1 MRFKELADKGLENLS
16 ASELAEYLQL
26 KKDAEEKSSASVNVN
41 VGAAKHQPAYLAD
54 CADVQPAE
62 FTILAGGQKLAKD
75 CTFYYTVRLAN
86 GVVTFL
92 STGVLRAEQE
102 SGGVQC
108 FTSNN
113 FPKEGESREMG
124 LNPNLRVGIKS
135 HQFVFA
141 TA

>member
-1 MRFKELADKGLENLS
+1 MRLKELTEKGLANLTS
-16 ASELAEYLQL
+16 EELAEYLQL
-26 KKDAEEKSSASVNVN
+26 KKQVEEKSSATVR
-41 VGAAKHQPAYLAD
+41 VGAAKHQPSYLAD
-54 CADVQPAE
+54 CPDVQPAA
-62 FTILAGGQKLAKD
+62 FTILSGGQKLAKD
-75 CTFYYTVRLAN
+75 NTFYYTVRLAN

-102 SGGVQC
+102 SGGIQC
-108 FTSNN
+108 FTSNE

-124 LNPNLRVGIKS
+124 LNPNLMIGIKS

>member
-1 MRFKELADKGLENLS
+1 MRFKELTEKGLQNLTS
-16 ASELAEYLQL
+16 EELAEYMQL
-26 KKDAEEKSSASVNVN
+26 KKDQEAKSSTTVK
-41 VGAAKHQPAYLAD
+41 VGAAKHQPLFLQD
-54 CADVQPAE
+54 CADVQPDTFA
-62 FTILAGGQKLAKD
+62 ILGGGQKLAKD
-75 CTFYYTVRLAN
+75 ETYYYIVRLAN

-102 SGGVQC
+102 AGGAKC
-108 FTSNN
+108 FTSDD

-124 LNPNLRVGIKS
+124 LNPNLRVGIKN

>member
-1 MRFKELADKGLENLS
+1 MRLAELSAKGLENLS
-16 ASELAEYLQL
+16 AAELDEYLQL
-26 KKDAEEKSSASVNVN
+26 KKSAEEKSSATVR
-41 VGAAKHQPAYLAD
+41 VGAAKHQPLFLQD

-62 FTILAGGQKLAKD
+62 FTILGGGQKLAKD
-75 CTFYYTVRLAN
+75 ETYYYIVRLAN

-102 SGGVQC
+102 AGGAKC
-108 FTSNN
+108 FTSDD
-113 FPKEGESREMG
+113 FPKEGETREMG
-124 LNPNLRVGIKS
+124 LNPNLRVGIKN

>member
-1 MRFKELADKGLENLS
+1 MRFKELSEKGLQNLNS
-16 ASELAEYLQL
+16 EELAEYLQL
-26 KKDAEEKSSASVNVN
+26 KKQVEEKSSATVN

-75 CTFYYTVRLAN
+75 GTFYYTVRLAN

-102 SGGVQC
+102 QGGTQC
-108 FTSNN
+108 FTSDN

>member
-1 MRFKELADKGLENLS
+1 MTLDELTAKGLQNLS
-16 ASELAEYLQL
+16 ATELAEYAKL
-26 KKDAEEKSSASVNVN
+26 KEAAEAKSSASVN

-75 CTFYYTVRLAN
+75 DTFYYTVRLAN

-102 SGGVQC
+102 NGGVQC
-108 FTSNN
+108 FTSSD
-113 FPKEGESREMG
+113 FPKDGEVKQMDI
-124 LNPNLRVGIKS
+124 NPNLMVGIKS

>member
-1 MRFKELADKGLENLS
+1 MRLKELTEKGLQNLTS
-16 ASELAEYLQL
+16 DELAEYMQL
-26 KKDAEEKSSASVNVN
+26 KKESEAKSSARVN

-54 CADVQPAE
+54 CADVQPAA
-62 FTILAGGQKLAKD
+62 FTILSGGQKLAKD
-75 CTFYYTVRLAN
+75 STFYYTVRLAN

-102 SGGVQC
+102 NGGIQC
-108 FTSNN
+108 FTSND
-113 FPKEGESREMG
+113 FPKDGESKEMA
-124 LNPNLRVGIKS
+124 LNPNLRVGIKN

>member
-1 MRFKELADKGLENLS
+1 MRLKELSAKGLENLS
-16 ASELAEYLQL
+16 AAELDEYLRL
-26 KKDAEEKSSASVNVN
+26 KKESEAKSSETVN

-54 CADVQPAE
+54 CADVQPGS
-62 FTILAGGQKLAKD
+62 FTILSGGQKLAKD
-75 CTFYYTVRLAN
+75 DTFYYTVRLAN

-102 SGGVQC
+102 NGGVQC
-108 FTSNN
+108 FTSSD
-113 FPKEGESREMG
+113 FPKDGEVKQMDI
-124 LNPNLRVGIKS
+124 NPNLMVGIKS